1 MLQRNMNSMCDAQ
14 HKSFTGR
21 ASAQQTRWRDPMYAD
36 FFKMAEKANPFFA
49 EYSKMMSDFDPKKMA
64 DEFTK
69 ATKGY
74 EMPKFDFDAVLEL
87 QKKNYDA
94 FNAANQVAAEGA
106 QAFAKR
112 QSEMLQQTLEEVS
125 KMIESFTKLDN
136 PQAVAAVQA
145 DMLKGAFVKSVDNTR
160 ELADLMTK
168 SNAEASDALNTRVV
182 EALEEVKTTVL
193 KASKKK

>member
-1 MLQRNMNSMCDAQ
+1 
-14 HKSFTGR
+14 
-21 ASAQQTRWRDPMYAD
+21 MYAD

-49 EYSKMMSDFDPKKMA
+49 EYSKIMADFDPKKMA
-64 DEFTK
+64 DEFAK
-69 ATKGY
+69 VTKGY
-74 EMPKFDFDAVLEL
+74 DMPKFDFEAVIEL
-87 QKKNYDA
+87 QKKNFDA
-94 FNAANQVAAEGA
+94 LTAANQVAAEGA

-112 QSEMLQQTLEEVS
+112 QSEMLQQALEEAS
-125 KMIESFTKLDN
+125 KMIESFSKMEN

-145 DMLKGAFVKSVDNTR
+145 DVLKGAFVKSVDNTR

-168 SNAEASDALNTRVV
+168 SNTEASDALNTRVI